1 MYKSLEEIAQVSKQ
15 KNIPFWQVILEDD
28 CKERMVSPEQ
38 SKKELMAND
47 ILYMVKELD
56 DFKDGNVSGD
66 ERGRCSL

>member
-38 SKKELMAND
+38 SKR
-47 ILYMVKELD
+47 I
-56 DFKDGNVSGD
+56 DGNVSGD
-66 ERGRCSL
+66 ERGRCSI

>member
-38 SKKELMAND
+38 SKKER
-47 ILYMVKELD
+47 I
-56 DFKDGNVSGD
+56 DGNVSGD

>member
-38 SKKELMAND
+38 SKKELMAM
-47 ILYMVKELD
+47 YQAMKEADAAYDCFMMQSCLE
-56 DFKDGNVSGD
+56 KQSAVQ
-66 ERGRCSL
+66 